1 MRPRGL
7 RFNLKTYTD
16 ASMASIEPQ
25 TPRSSKFQP
34 WDKDDVPIIDSR
46 ESFSDVVFK
55 LSSYIA
61 KAIDAAYT
69 YEQLR
74 TTSAGHPLKPLIA
87 YLSEDCHHPAVVAAL
102 LAARY
107 LFHNADADADSGL
120 NESRALA
127 CELVAWQFLT
137 FLSEKELIDYLLYEL
152 PQDPDDNTRRSSS
165 GSADNTNGTRSSRQ
179 HGEEDH
185 ADETSPLMHA
195 RFAEHG
201 AILRP
206 PKRGSFDHM
215 PGAGTSS
222 TFPGDEDAASQRAN
236 LDESMAGMNALEIAA
251 IADAK
256 KFLSQNSVQKIV
268 EDIWN
273 GDVIFWESLSVH
285 AVKKPRVYNKRVA
298 DPFTRLRVPK
308 YQKAFQIS
316 FFLAFLALYYAVL
329 VERDPSHITPTE
341 TVLYIWIAAFA
352 YDELGEIKD
361 AGLMFYQTD
370 FWSLWD
376 IAIIGVSA
384 AFAITRIIGLIRDS
398 DYIIDVAFDILSM
411 VALFLVPRI
420 FSVMSLN
427 PYFGSLIPVLKE
439 MTKAFCK
446 FLPVIVVLYLG
457 FLTTFTMLARDRMS
471 LNEMSWMLIKVFF
484 GSSYLGF
491 DMAVKISPLF
501 GYTLMYAHAATS
513 IAPPADSSL
522 GTALSSLIFV
532 CLTNILLITS
542 LVSLVSNSLTEVMA
556 HAREEYL
563 FQYSIYVLE
572 SSTSRRL
579 TYFMPPLNLFP
590 LIVLRPLRLI
600 LPSEEVRRI
609 RIFVL
614 KATHVPFVALIWAY
628 ENSRTL
634 ISGAHPTVSRAPH
647 FTSRPLSAG
656 RLSLEGA
663 RDFVKSPS
671 TRRALNESSLTITPD
686 VAASTTKSALSAAD
700 SAQLIALVQKLSEQ
714 VDGLAAMVAGQQK
727 D

>member
-1 MRPRGL
+1 MP
-7 RFNLKTYTD
+7 
-16 ASMASIEPQ
+16 PP
-25 TPRSSKFQP
+25 TPRSNRALP
-34 WDKDDVPIIDSR
+34 WMEDDVPIIDST
-46 ESFSDVVFK
+46 ESFSDVTFKVFT
-55 LSSYIA
+55 YIA
-61 KAIDAAYT
+61 KAVDAAYT

-74 TTSAGHPLKPLIA
+74 TSVVGQTLKPLISK
-87 YLSEDCHHPAVVAAL
+87 LSEDCHHPAVVAAL

-107 LFHNADADADSGL
+107 LFTNDSGDTDSGL
-120 NESRALA
+120 NESRGLA

-152 PQDPDDNTRRSSS
+152 PEYSEDTSSEHATPQ
-165 GSADNTNGTRSSRQ
+165 GNGNHRDSI
-179 HGEEDH
+179 
-185 ADETSPLMHA
+185 ADEASPLIRERHD
-195 RFAEHG
+195 EYG
-201 AILRP
+201 GLRP
-206 PKRGSFDHM
+206 PRRVSVDN
-215 PGAGTSS
+215 PAGTTVS
-222 TFPGDEDAASQRAN
+222 FPGDPDGSPLLN
-236 LDESMAGMNALEIAA
+236 LDQSMAGMNALEIAA
-251 IADAK
+251 IGDAK
-256 KFLSQNSVQKIV
+256 KFLSQNPVQKIV

-285 AVKKPRVYNKRVA
+285 AVKKARMYNKRVA

-308 YQKAFQIS
+308 YQKTFQVAFFIS
-316 FFLAFLALYYAVL
+316 FLILYYAVL
-329 VERDPSHITPTE
+329 VERNPSHITPTE
-341 TVLYIWIAAFA
+341 AVLYVWIAAFA
-352 YDELGEIKD
+352 YDEFGEIKD

-384 AFAITRIIGLIRDS
+384 AFVVMRIIGLMRNS
-398 DYIIDVAFDILSM
+398 DYLIDVAFDILSM

-446 FLPVIVVLYLG
+446 FLPVIIVLYLG
-457 FLTTFTMLARDRMS
+457 FLTTFTMLARDRMT

-501 GYTLMYAHAATS
+501 GYTLM
-513 IAPPADSSL
+513 
-522 GTALSSLIFV
+522 LIFV

-579 TYFMPPLNLFP
+579 TYFLPPLNLFP
-590 LIVLRPLRLI
+590 LLLLRPLRLV
-600 LPSEEVRRI
+600 LPSEDVRRI
-609 RIFVL
+609 RIAML
-614 KATHVPFVALIWAY
+614 KATHVPFLAIIWTY
-628 ENSRTL
+628 EKSMRMVSR
-634 ISGAHPTVSRAPH
+634 AHPTISKAPH
-647 FTSRPLSAG
+647 LTSRPLSAG
-656 RLSLEGA
+656 QFSLGGA
-663 RDFVKSPS
+663 QDFVKSPS
-671 TRRALNESSLTITPD
+671 SRRALPDASPTRSPD
-686 VAASTTKSALSAAD
+686 VTGSTTKSASGGAENTELLALVHKLSA
-700 SAQLIALVQKLSEQ
+700 Q
-714 VDGLAAMVAGQQK
+714 VDGLTAMVAGQQK

>member
-7 RFNLKTYTD
+7 RFNLKNYVD
-16 ASMASIEPQ
+16 ASMASLDPQ
-25 TPRSSKFQP
+25 TPRSGKFQP
-34 WDKDDVPIIDSR
+34 WGQDDVPIIDSR

-74 TTSAGHPLKPLIA
+74 TTSAGQSLKPLIA
-87 YLSEDCHHPAVVAAL
+87 YLSGDCHHPAIVAAL

-107 LFHNADADADSGL
+107 LFTNADADADSAL

-152 PQDPDDNTRRSSS
+152 PQDPDDNARQSPSDSPANTHGARGSRRHL
-165 GSADNTNGTRSSRQ
+165 D
-179 HGEEDH
+179 DDL
-185 ADETSPLMHA
+185 ADETSPLINA
-195 RFAEHG
+195 RSAEHG
-201 AILRP
+201 TVLRP
-206 PKRGSFDHM
+206 PKRASFDHI

-222 TFPGDEDAASQRAN
+222 TFPGDEDDASRRAN
-236 LDESMAGMNALEIAA
+236 LDESMAGMNSLEIAA

-256 KFLSQNSVQKIV
+256 KFLSQNPVQKIV

-273 GDVIFWESLSVH
+273 GDVIFWESLSVQ

-329 VERDPSHITPTE
+329 VERDPSHITATE

-384 AFAITRIIGLIRDS
+384 AFVLTRIIGLIRDS

-457 FLTTFTMLARDRMS
+457 FLTTFTMLARDRMT
-471 LNEMSWMLIKVFF
+471 LNEMSWLLIKVFF

-501 GYTLMYAHAATS
+501 GYTLM
-513 IAPPADSSL
+513 
-522 GTALSSLIFV
+522 LIFV

-590 LIVLRPLRLI
+590 LIVLRPLRLV

-628 ENSRTL
+628 ENSRTM
-634 ISGAHPTVSRAPH
+634 ISRAHPTISRAPH
-647 FTSRPLSAG
+647 LTSRPLSAG
-656 RLSLEGA
+656 RLSLEGT
-663 RDFVKSPS
+663 RDFVKSPT
-671 TRRALNESSLTITPD
+671 TRRALNETSSTVTPD
-686 VAASTTKSALSAAD
+686 MAASTTKSALGTAD
-700 SAQLIALVQKLSEQ
+700 SAELIALVQKLSEQ
-714 VDGLAAMVAGQQK
+714 VDGLTAMVAGQKK

>member
-1 MRPRGL
+1 MRTRGL
-7 RFNLKTYTD
+7 RFNLKSYVD
-16 ASMASIEPQ
+16 SSMAAPQ
-25 TPRSSKFQP
+25 TPKSVKGP
-34 WDKDDVPIIDSR
+34 KWMDDDVPIIDPE

-55 LSSYIA
+55 LSTYIS

-74 TTSAGHPLKPLIA
+74 TTVAGQSLRPLIA
-87 YLSEDCHHPAVVAAL
+87 NLSEECHHPAVVAAL

-107 LFHNADADADSGL
+107 LFTNDSGHIDAAL
-120 NESRALA
+120 NESRGLA

-152 PQDPDDNTRRSSS
+152 PECPEEHNSSPESPENHPNRAGGHDGSDERAPLLRSHSS
-165 GSADNTNGTRSSRQ
+165 LHDG
-179 HGEEDH
+179 
-185 ADETSPLMHA
+185 
-195 RFAEHG
+195 
-201 AILRP
+201 LRP
-206 PKRGSFDHM
+206 PKRASISYTR
-215 PGAGTSS
+215 GTANG
-222 TFPGDEDAASQRAN
+222 FRDEDPADTAGMN
-236 LDESMAGMNALEIAA
+236 LEELMAGMNALEIAA
-251 IADAK
+251 IGDAK
-256 KFLSQNSVQKIV
+256 KFLSQTPVQKIV

-285 AVKKPRVYNKRVA
+285 AVKKPRAYNKRVA

-308 YQKAFQIS
+308 YQKAFQIA
-316 FFLAFLALYYAVL
+316 FFLSFLLLYYAVL
-329 VERDPSHITPTE
+329 VERNPQHITPTE
-341 TVLYIWIAAFA
+341 ILLYIWIAAYA
-352 YDELGEIKD
+352 YDEIGEVMD
-361 AGLMFYQTD
+361 AGLMFYQVD

-376 IAIIGVSA
+376 LGIIGVSA
-384 AFAITRIIGLIRDS
+384 AFVVTRVIGLVRDS
-398 DYIIDVAFDILSM
+398 DYITDMAFDILSM

-446 FLPVIVVLYLG
+446 FMPVIIVLYLG
-457 FLTTFTMLARDRMS
+457 FLTTFTMLARDRMT

-491 DMAVKISPLF
+491 DMAVKISPVF
-501 GYTLMYAHAATS
+501 GYPLM
-513 IAPPADSSL
+513 
-522 GTALSSLIFV
+522 LIFV

-572 SSTSRRL
+572 SSTSNRL

-590 LIVLRPLRLI
+590 LTILRPLRLFF
-600 LPSEEVRRI
+600 PSEDVRRI

-614 KATHVPFVALIWAY
+614 KVTHIPFVAMIWAY
-628 ENSRTL
+628 ENSRG
-634 ISGAHPTVSRAPH
+634 IVSRRHSTLSKAPH
-647 FTSRPLSAG
+647 LTTRPLSAG
-656 RLSLEGA
+656 QFSFDSP
-663 RDFVKSPS
+663 RDHAKSPS
-671 TRRALNESSLTITPD
+671 TQRALPETPTAAGTD
-686 VAASTTKSALSAAD
+686 VGGDTGKSASGSVDNAD
-700 SAQLIALVQKLSEQ
+700 LLVLVQKLSAQ
-714 VDGLAAMVAGQQK
+714 VDGLTAMVAGQQK

>member
-1 MRPRGL
+1 MA
-7 RFNLKTYTD
+7 NLD
-16 ASMASIEPQ
+16 PQ
-25 TPRSSKFQP
+25 TPRSSKYLP
-34 WDKDDVPIIDSR
+34 WSQDDVPIIDSR

-74 TTSAGHPLKPLIA
+74 TTSAGQSLKPLITS
-87 YLSEDCHHPAVVAAL
+87 LSGDCHHPAIVAAL

-107 LFHNADADADSGL
+107 LFTNADADSDSGL

-152 PQDPDDNTRRSSS
+152 PQGTDDNARSSLS
-165 GSADNTNGTRSSRQ
+165 DSPPHTNGVRGSHR
-179 HGEEDH
+179 HVDEDH
-185 ADETSPLMHA
+185 ADETSPLIHA
-195 RFAEHG
+195 QSAEHG

-206 PKRGSFDHM
+206 PKRASFDHI
-215 PGAGTSS
+215 PGPGTSS
-222 TFPGDEDAASQRAN
+222 TFLGDEGDASRRAN

-256 KFLSQNSVQKIV
+256 KFLSQKPVQKIV

-316 FFLAFLALYYAVL
+316 FFLSFLALYYAVL
-329 VERDPSHITPTE
+329 VERDPSHITATE

-384 AFAITRIIGLIRDS
+384 AFVITRIVGLLRKS

-501 GYTLMYAHAATS
+501 GYILM
-513 IAPPADSSL
+513 
-522 GTALSSLIFV
+522 LIFV

-590 LIVLRPLRLI
+590 LIVLRPLRLV

-614 KATHVPFVALIWAY
+614 KATHIPFVALIWAY
-628 ENSRTL
+628 ENSRTM
-634 ISGAHPTVSRAPH
+634 ISRTHPTFSRAPH

-663 RDFVKSPS
+663 RDFVKSPT
-671 TRRALNESSLTITPD
+671 TRRALNETSITVTPD
-686 VAASTTKSALSAAD
+686 MAAASTTKSALGAVTTD
-700 SAQLIALVQKLSEQ
+700 NMELIALVQKLSEQ
-714 VDGLAAMVAGQQK
+714 VDGLTAMVAGQQR

>member
-1 MRPRGL
+1 MAGPPPHTPGSS
-7 RFNLKTYTD
+7 RFFRFL
-16 ASMASIEPQ
+16 E
-25 TPRSSKFQP
+25 
-34 WDKDDVPIIDSR
+34 DDDIPVIDPK
-46 ESFSDVVFK
+46 ESLTDVVFK
-55 LSSYIA
+55 LTAYIT

-74 TTSAGHPLKPLIA
+74 TSVAGQTLKPLISR
-87 YLSEDCHHPAVVAAL
+87 LSDDCHHPAIVAAL

-107 LFHNADADADSGL
+107 LFANADADGDSAL
-120 NESRALA
+120 NASRALA

-137 FLSEKELIDYLLYEL
+137 FLSEKELIDYLLHEL
-152 PQDPDDNTRRSSS
+152 PEYEQEPSASPGDSLRPADELSRPRPSSS
-165 GSADNTNGTRSSRQ
+165 ER
-179 HGEEDH
+179 
-185 ADETSPLMHA
+185 SPLNRAHS
-195 RFAEHG
+195 AEYG
-201 AILRP
+201 SLRP
-206 PKRGSFDHM
+206 PKRASLDRGALSTASIVNSNGSR
-215 PGAGTSS
+215 P
-222 TFPGDEDAASQRAN
+222 N

-251 IADAK
+251 IGDAK
-256 KFLSQNSVQKIV
+256 KFLSQTQVQKIV

-273 GDVIFWESLSVH
+273 GDVIFWESLSVN
-285 AVKKPRVYNKRVA
+285 AVKKARAYNKRVS

-308 YQKAFQIS
+308 YQKAFQTAFFIS
-316 FFLAFLALYYAVL
+316 LLILYYAVL
-329 VERDPSHITPTE
+329 VERNPQHITPTE
-341 TVLYIWIAAFA
+341 TLLYVWIAAFA
-352 YDELGEIKD
+352 YDEFGEIQD

-376 IAIIGVSA
+376 IGIIATSA
-384 AFAITRIIGLIRDS
+384 AFVVMRIIGLIKDS
-398 DYIIDVAFDILSM
+398 DYLIDVAFDLLSM

-457 FLTTFTMLARDRMS
+457 FLTTFTMLARDRMT
-471 LNEMSWMLIKVFF
+471 LNDVSWLLIKVFF

-501 GYTLMYAHAATS
+501 GYTLM
-513 IAPPADSSL
+513 
-522 GTALSSLIFV
+522 LIFV

-542 LVSLVSNSLTEVMA
+542 LVSLVSNSLSEVMA

-590 LIVLRPLRLI
+590 LTLLRPLRLFF
-600 LPSEEVRRI
+600 PSEQVRGI

-614 KATHVPFVALIWAY
+614 KATHLPFVVVIWAY
-628 ENSRTL
+628 ERSRRLVTRSNPTL
-634 ISGAHPTVSRAPH
+634 TKAPH
-647 FTSRPLSAG
+647 FSSRPVSTNQVG
-656 RLSLEGA
+656 FEGGQDLFKA
-663 RDFVKSPS
+663 MSSRRTHHLDPSP
-671 TRRALNESSLTITPD
+671 TRAPD
-686 VAASTTKSALSAAD
+686 AAASTAHAGPGSADNAEMLA
-700 SAQLIALVQKLSEQ
+700 LIQKLSTQ
-714 VDGLAAMVAGQQK
+714 VDSLTAMVAGQHK

>member
-1 MRPRGL
+1 
-7 RFNLKTYTD
+7 
-16 ASMASIEPQ
+16 MATTTNPQ
-25 TPRSSKFQP
+25 TPRSSKLIQ
-34 WDKDDVPIIDSR
+34 WMEDDVPIIDSQ

-55 LSSYIA
+55 LSAYIS

-74 TTSAGHPLKPLIA
+74 TTVAGHTLKPLISN
-87 YLSEDCHHPAVVAAL
+87 LSEECHHPAVVAAL

-107 LFHNADADADSGL
+107 LFTNAGDDSDSVL

-137 FLSEKELIDYLLYEL
+137 FLSEKELIDYLLCEL
-152 PQDPDDNTRRSSS
+152 PQYPDGIRSPPHESTANGNDDTLGPDIS
-165 GSADNTNGTRSSRQ
+165 GE
-179 HGEEDH
+179 H
-185 ADETSPLMHA
+185 SPLIRSRA
-195 RFAEHG
+195 SEYG
-201 AILRP
+201 GLRP
-206 PKRGSFDHM
+206 PKRACVGNL
-215 PGAGTSS
+215 GGTSS
-222 TFPGDEDAASQRAN
+222 IVPDESPSSKARIN

-251 IADAK
+251 IGDAK
-256 KFLSQNSVQKIV
+256 KFLSQNPVQKIV

-308 YQKAFQIS
+308 YQKAFQIAFFVS
-316 FFLAFLALYYAVL
+316 FLILYYAVL
-329 VERDPSHITPTE
+329 VERNPQHITATE
-341 TVLYIWIAAFA
+341 ALLYVWIAAFA

-384 AFAITRIIGLIRDS
+384 AFVVTRIIGLIKDS
-398 DYIIDVAFDILSM
+398 HYIIDVAFDILSM

-427 PYFGSLIPVLKE
+427 PYFGSLVGLIPEK
-439 MTKAFCK
+439 TKAFCM

-471 LNEMSWMLIKVFF
+471 LNEMSWLLIKVFF

-491 DMAVKISPLF
+491 DVAVKISPLF
-501 GYTLMYAHAATS
+501 GYTLM
-513 IAPPADSSL
+513 
-522 GTALSSLIFV
+522 LIFV

-590 LIVLRPLRLI
+590 LALLRPLRLFF
-600 LPSEEVRRI
+600 PSEDVRRI

-614 KATHVPFVALIWAY
+614 KATHIPFVALIWAY
-628 ENSRTL
+628 ENSRRMV
-634 ISGAHPTVSRAPH
+634 SRAHPTMSKAPH
-647 FTSRPLSAG
+647 LTSRPLSAG
-656 RLSLEGA
+656 RLSFDGA
-663 RDFVKSPS
+663 RDFVKSS
-671 TRRALNESSLTITPD
+671 TARRALHETSPTATPD
-686 VAASTTKSALSAAD
+686 MGASTVKSALGSADNAE
-700 SAQLIALVQKLSEQ
+700 LLALVQKLSTQ
-714 VDGLAAMVAGQQK
+714 VDGLTAMVAGQQK

>member
-1 MRPRGL
+1 
-7 RFNLKTYTD
+7 
-16 ASMASIEPQ
+16 MAATTNPQ
-25 TPRSSKFQP
+25 TPRSTKTQQ
-34 WDKDDVPIIDSR
+34 WMDDDVPIIDSR
-46 ESFSDVVFK
+46 EAFSDVVLK

-61 KAIDAAYT
+61 KAIDTPFT

-74 TTSAGHPLKPLIA
+74 TTVAGQSLRPLISN
-87 YLSEDCHHPAVVAAL
+87 LSEECHHPAVVAAL

-107 LFHNADADADSGL
+107 LFINDPGDVDPGL
-120 NESRALA
+120 NESRGLA

-137 FLSEKELIDYLLYEL
+137 FLSEKELIDYLLYDL
-152 PQDPDDNTRRSSS
+152 PEVSEDNTRRSPSETHTNSQHTGNHNDGGSS
-165 GSADNTNGTRSSRQ
+165 NESSPLLRSRSS
-179 HGEEDH
+179 
-185 ADETSPLMHA
+185 
-195 RFAEHG
+195 EHG
-201 AILRP
+201 NFLRP
-206 PKRGSFDHM
+206 PRRASTQHTDRFTS
-215 PGAGTSS
+215 GATTS
-222 TFPGDEDAASQRAN
+222 TFGGDEDGASRRAD

-251 IADAK
+251 IGDAK
-256 KFLSQNSVQKIV
+256 KFISKSPVQKIV

-285 AVKKPRVYNKRVA
+285 AVKKPRAYNKRVA

-316 FFLAFLALYYAVL
+316 FFLAFLLLYYAVL
-329 VERDPSHITPTE
+329 VERNPRHITPTE
-341 TVLYIWIAAFA
+341 AVLYVFIAAFA
-352 YDELGEIKD
+352 YDEFGEIKD
-361 AGLMFYQTD
+361 AGIMFYQTD

-384 AFAITRIIGLIRDS
+384 AFVVTRVVGLVRDS

-439 MTKAFCK
+439 MPDNVMWVPT
-446 FLPVIVVLYLG
+446 IIVLYLG
-457 FLTTFTMLARDRMS
+457 FLTTFTMLARDRMT
-471 LNEMSWMLIKVFF
+471 LNDMSWLLIKVFF

-501 GYTLMYAHAATS
+501 GYTLM
-513 IAPPADSSL
+513 L
-522 GTALSSLIFV
+522 VFV

-590 LIVLRPLRLI
+590 LIVLRPLRLF

-614 KATHVPFVALIWAY
+614 KATHIPFVALIWAY
-628 ENSRTL
+628 ENSRT
-634 ISGAHPTVSRAPH
+634 IITRPHPTLSKAPH
-647 FTSRPLSAG
+647 LTSRPLSAG
-656 RLSLEGA
+656 QLNFDGS
-663 RDFVKSPS
+663 RDFLKSPT
-671 TRRALNESSLTITPD
+671 TRRALNETSPSVTAD
-686 VAASTTKSALSAAD
+686 MAASTTRSALGSAESAD
-700 SAQLIALVQKLSEQ
+700 LIALIQKLSAQ
-714 VDGLAAMVAGQQK
+714 VDGLTAMVAGQSR